1 MKRHKDNLVSENKT
15 KRRKIEDLRS
25 HERSV
30 IGSKKHRTILP
41 LPPAVKK
48 TNREYFINDTCRNCE
63 FKYISRPAKRNHINI
78 YRNKSDVV
86 HIPESSFDVYKHM
99 LIICMSPLCCKSF
112 ANKSAFY
119 NHIKLEHN
127 QLPTD
132 TLPIY
137 QDPGI
142 NTFSAEFSCQ
152 MCRGEFTNKANK
164 KNMKKRATEFNYF
177 SVMFVIIQ
185 TQILATL

>member
-1 MKRHKDNLVSENKT
+1 MKRRKDNLISENKT

-86 HIPESSFDVYKHM
+86 HIPESVFDVFKHM

-112 ANKSAFY
+112 ANKSAF
-119 NHIKLEHN
+119 
-127 QLPTD
+127 
-132 TLPIY
+132 
-137 QDPGI
+137 
-142 NTFSAEFSCQ
+142 
-152 MCRGEFTNKANK
+152 
-164 KNMKKRATEFNYF
+164 
-177 SVMFVIIQ
+177 
-185 TQILATL
+185 